1 MGGRELMSYDRQDAT
16 EQPTTT
22 RLRRAREEGQVAR
35 SSDLSSSLVSLIAI
49 GFALYWMPKM
59 IASLQALL
67 SQGLS
72 FSSDAPNALLIQTG
86 RSFWHLIWLP
96 CLVLFIGAIFS
107 GIIQVG
113 GIFAPVA
120 AKFDLHRVDPI
131 SGSTRLFGS
140 HGWMH
145 LIFCCSKIT
154 AVVLGAG
161 AIGMSYKHE
170 LLSLSNES
178 LLAGVAI
185 AGEIAGKM
193 VLAAAGSLLVLGLF
207 DMAWQ
212 RHQWKTGLKMTRQEV
227 IAERREQEGNSKLR
241 SHRRIVPLS
250 QHAKERIAPSLV
262 IVGKTLAISI
272 RWNPTAMSSPVVLA
286 FIRNEEIAQLV
297 EKATSLHI
305 PVQVHHRLCTRI
317 EQLCDVG
324 SAIPPMLHSEIA
336 SILTIGRRKIA

>member
-1 MGGRELMSYDRQDAT
+1 MSYDRQDAT

-59 IASLQALL
+59 IASLEALL

-72 FSSDAPNALLIQTG
+72 FSSDAPDALLTQAGI
-86 RSFWHLIWLP
+86 SFLDLLWLLWLP

-131 SGSTRLFGS
+131 AGSTRLFGS

-145 LIFCCSKIT
+145 LVFCCSKIA

-178 LLAGVAI
+178 LVAGVAI

-241 SHRRIVPLS
+241 SHRRIVPFS

-336 SILTIGRRKIA
+336 SILRIGRRKIA

>member
-1 MGGRELMSYDRQDAT
+1 MSYDRQDAT
-16 EQPTTT
+16 EQPTTI

-35 SSDLSSSLVSLIAI
+35 SSDLSSSLVSLIAV

-59 IASLQALL
+59 IVSLEALL

-72 FSSDAPNALLIQTG
+72 FSSDSPNALLTQASI
-86 RSFWHLIWLP
+86 SFLDLLWLP
-96 CLVLFIGAIFS
+96 CLVLFIGAIFF

-131 SGSTRLFGS
+131 AGSARLFGS

-145 LIFCCSKIT
+145 LVFCCSKIA

-178 LLAGVAI
+178 LVAGVAI

-193 VLAAAGSLLVLGLF
+193 ALAAAGSLLALGLF

-212 RHQWKTGLKMTRQEV
+212 RHQWKAGLKMTRQEV

-241 SHRRIVPLS
+241 SHRRIVPFS